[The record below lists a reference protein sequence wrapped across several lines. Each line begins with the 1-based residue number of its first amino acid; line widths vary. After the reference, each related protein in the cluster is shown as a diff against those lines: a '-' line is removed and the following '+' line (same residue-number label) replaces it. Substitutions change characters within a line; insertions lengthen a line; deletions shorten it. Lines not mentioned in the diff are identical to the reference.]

1 MNEALK
7 VIRKQKP
14 WRFRLLSRD
23 NPDSPLEESVDIQSE
38 PALEAE
44 ERAQQI
50 RRAVQSLKPE
60 FRNVVVLRFLN
71 EYSTVECANILQI
84 PQGTVMSRLS
94 RALEKLGPIL
104 QSIYDHEK

>member
-23 NPDSPLEESVDIQSE
+23 DPDTPLEEPVKIHPQ
-38 PALEAE
+38 PRLEKEELAE
-44 ERAQQI
+44 QI

-60 FRNVVVLRFLN
+60 FRNVVVLRFLS
-71 EYSTVECANILQI
+71 EYSTAECATILEI

-94 RALEKLGPIL
+94 RALDKLGPIL
-104 QSIYDHEK
+104 ESVYENE